1 MHPKLPILAT
11 IALVALSVPAVAQG
25 PVGRPVQVRADHPN
39 LRAALHELREARR
52 ELNDSREAWPPGHK
66 ERAMAAL
73 GDGMES
79 IRTILEVKDV
89 DDFRGVDRNPD
100 YYKRFPDHPRLRSA
114 LEDLRHARDELR
126 GATTDFRGMRERA
139 LEDID
144 VAVGEIVTLMR
155 VSGRLS
161 RPR

>member
-1 MHPKLPILAT
+1 MSLKLPILAA
-11 IALVALSVPAVAQG
+11 IAMIALSVPALAQG
-25 PVGRPVQVRADHPN
+25 PPGRPGQARVDHPN

-52 ELNDSREAWPPGHK
+52 ELADSRETWPPGHK
-66 ERAMAAL
+66 ERAMDAL
-73 GDGMES
+73 RDGMES
-79 IRTILEVKDV
+79 IRTILEVKNV

-100 YYKRFPDHPRLRSA
+100 FYKRFPDHPRLRAA
-114 LEDLRHARDELR
+114 LEDLRQARVELR

-155 VSGRLS
+155 VSGRIQ